1 MDRYEQELDILER
14 ISQILGDGLEINEV
28 FQRAMALISEKLE
41 IQRACLLLRDDATDM
56 GDGGVPAT
64 ADPAALPG
72 AAEEAHGEQAPKPDP
87 APVPAESEEDAA
99 QRTHQEWLRQL
110 TAKTIAAAAAGS
122 SFNKKRRGSQQS
134 IPHS

>member
-56 GDGGVPAT
+56 ARIVAAVGLSPQDMQKGQYPLGEGVTGSVLQTGKGRVIPDISK
-64 ADPAALPG
+64 DPQFLNRIG
-72 AAEEAHGEQAPKPDP
+72 TGTNDPDRP
-87 APVPAESEEDAA
+87 TRFICVPI
-99 QRTHQEWLRQL
+99 RNNYT
-110 TAKTIAAAAAGS
+110 T
-122 SFNKKRRGSQQS
+122 
-134 IPHS
+134 